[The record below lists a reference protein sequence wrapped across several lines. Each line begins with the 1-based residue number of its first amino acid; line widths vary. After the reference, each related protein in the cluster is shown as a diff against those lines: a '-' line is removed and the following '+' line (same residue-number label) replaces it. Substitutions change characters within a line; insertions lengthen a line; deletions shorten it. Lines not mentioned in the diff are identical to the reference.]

1 MTGYPPFPELPNT
14 STESRTGN
22 ITQDF
27 GARILK
33 GSFYGIVLGLPM
45 EPSLIIDQSLLGHL
59 VGLFRTMLGNNTL
72 VKMQPRTTSSNGTGS
87 LESENQSA
95 YMTV

>member
-1 MTGYPPFPELPNT
+1 
-14 STESRTGN
+14 
-22 ITQDF
+22 
-27 GARILK
+27 
-33 GSFYGIVLGLPM
+33 M

-72 VKMQPRTTSSNGTGS
+72 VKRQRRTTFSNGTGS